1 MAESRPV
8 YVGIDVSKAQLDVAT
23 TLEAAWP
30 SQPND
35 ATGIAHLIAQF
46 QSLGPAL
53 IVVEATG
60 GYEAPLVIELV
71 AAHLP
76 VARVNPGRVREF
88 AKSIGQLAKTDRLD
102 ARLLARFA
110 EAVQPAPVQLP
121 SAEAQQL
128 GAWLARR
135 RQILD
140 MITAERNRLGT
151 AAPTIHVRIQ
161 KHLDWLTEEL
171 DALDREIQQ
180 ALQDNPHWASLII
193 LLRSVPGVGVVTTAT
208 LLAELPEL
216 GRLNRKQIAALVGVA
231 PLNHDSGRKQ
241 GKRYTHGGR
250 PVVRQV
256 LYMATLTAS
265 RHNPVIR
272 TFYERLVQAGK
283 NKKLALTA
291 CMRKLL
297 TILNAMLK
305 HGQAW
310 QSKTPLTAP

>member
-1 MAESRPV
+1 MAESQPV
-8 YVGIDVSKAQLDVAT
+8 YVGIDVSKAQFDVAT

-35 ATGIAHLIAQF
+35 ATGIAHLIAQL

-71 AAHLP
+71 AAQLP

-135 RQILD
+135 RQILE

-151 AAPTIHVRIQ
+151 AAPTIYVRIQ
-161 KHLDWLTEEL
+161 KHIDWLAEEL
-171 DALDREIQQ
+171 DALDREIRQ
-180 ALQDNPHWASLII
+180 ALQDNPHWASSIT
-193 LLRSVPGVGVVTTAT
+193 LLRSVPGVGAVTTAT

-241 GKRYTHGGR
+241 GKRFTHGGR

-272 TFYERLVQAGK
+272 IFYERLVHAGK

-305 HGQAW
+305 HCQPW
-310 QSKTPLTAP
+310 QSKSPLTAP